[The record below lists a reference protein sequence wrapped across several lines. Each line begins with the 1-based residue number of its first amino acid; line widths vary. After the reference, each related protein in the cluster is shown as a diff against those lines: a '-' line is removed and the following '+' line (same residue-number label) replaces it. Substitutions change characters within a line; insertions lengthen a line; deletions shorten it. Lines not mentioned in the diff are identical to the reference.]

1 MSLCGA
7 TGNMTVRLTGIVNCV
22 KLLLSCQKTF
32 DVLLEELHNSVKV
45 IVAQKIGGICA
56 VLGSYAAMSR
66 SSVPT
71 FRYKLLVP
79 STGVKKSKNISWPS

>member
-7 TGNMTVRLTGIVNCV
+7 TGNMTVRRTGIVNCV

-45 IVAQKIGGICA
+45 IVAQNIRGICA
-56 VLGSYAAMSR
+56 VLGYHSALSR

-71 FRYKLLVP
+71 FPHNLLVP
-79 STGVKKSKNISWPS
+79 SSGVKKWKNISWTS